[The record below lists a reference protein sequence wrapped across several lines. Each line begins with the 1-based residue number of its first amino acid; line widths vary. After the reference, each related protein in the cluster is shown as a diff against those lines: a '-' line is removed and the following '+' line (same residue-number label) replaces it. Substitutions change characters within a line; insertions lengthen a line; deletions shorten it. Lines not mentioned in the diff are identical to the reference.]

1 VTISATGRL
10 EHGHGD
16 ADNDRGGR
24 LPNFL
29 VIGAMKAGTTSL
41 FHYLAAHPQAY
52 LSPLKEVEFF
62 VDGPNW
68 RRGFEWYRAR
78 FADAPADAIA
88 VGEAST
94 AYTKFPEYAG
104 VPERIAAHLP
114 GARLIYVVRDPI
126 ERIRSHYQH
135 RVLSGAERAPLATAV
150 LEDPRYVEVS
160 RYAMQLERYLPH
172 VPRGRILLLTS
183 EDLRAKRA
191 ETVKAAYRFLGLD
204 DEVEPEVLGTEFYRS
219 EDRTQYP
226 PLAWALRRLVKR
238 YVPAGKRIKE
248 LVDGTRSRSPKT
260 DAASTTD
267 APSDASSRF
276 TVPDDVRERLH
287 ERLRDDVARFRT
299 YMPDRFDGWGI
310 A

>member
-16 ADNDRGGR
+16 ADDRGGR

-68 RRGFEWYRAR
+68 RRGLDWYRAR
-78 FADAPADAIA
+78 FADAPDGAVA

-94 AYTKFPEYAG
+94 AYTKFPEYTG
-104 VPERIAAHLP
+104 VPERIAAHVP
-114 GARLIYVVRDPI
+114 DARLIYVVRDPI

-135 RVLSGAERAPLATAV
+135 RVLSGAERAPLPAAV
-150 LEDPRYVEVS
+150 LEDPRYVRVS
-160 RYAMQLERYLPH
+160 SYAMQLERYLPH
-172 VPRGRILLLTS
+172 VPRERILLLTS
-183 EDLRAKRA
+183 EDLRAHRA
-191 ETVKAAYRFLGLD
+191 ATVKAAYRFLGLD
-204 DEVEPEVLGTEFYRS
+204 DDVEPDVLGTEFYRS

-226 PLAWALRRLVKR
+226 PLAWAVRRLVKR

-248 LVDGTRSRSPKT
+248 LVDGTRARGAKVEE
-260 DAASTTD
+260 
-267 APSDASSRF
+267 PSDRSSRF

-287 ERLRDDVARFRT
+287 ELLREDVARFRT